1 MAKVNIIQLTPSGGS
16 AMDNMGASKNDT
28 PSYTRLLPVIQLLGF
43 VPLTSCSA
51 TECRTWND
59 DCYINRVFGTV
70 SETLST
76 YENDISTFMVNN
88 TLDWRS
94 VPVLQEKN
102 EGSGVWSDVANL
114 SSTYGT
120 FYNNGSIAGHGKY
133 TGIRLNWGTVL
144 ALHGSGYYRVKF
156 NLYAPN
162 VGLIDCLISEQFYLM
177 PFSCKAADRTVKF
190 EIYTTGKVGSI
201 DTDGYVF
208 DLCNYT
214 FFDSVRV
221 PGFFGYETTQYDEIA
236 LEYQTGLIDPVRDE
250 AIQKFKFFC
259 RPMPKY
265 LHDRLKSYGL
275 MANKL
280 LVSDYNYNNSD
291 YAIRQKHVVKAGGYE
306 PKYDKA
312 TRLSSVTVDF
322 REGVQSVIKSTSC
335 E

>member
-1 MAKVNIIQLTPSGGS
+1 MAKINLIQLTPSGGNQ
-16 AMDNMGASKNDT
+16 MDAMGASKYDS
-28 PSYTRLLPVIQLLGF
+28 PAYTRILPVIQLLGF
-43 VPLTSCSA
+43 VPLTQCSA
-51 TECRTWND
+51 TECRDWND
-59 DCYINRVFGTV
+59 DCYVNRVFGTV

-76 YENDISTFMVNN
+76 YENDINTFMVNN

-94 VPVLQEKN
+94 IPVLQKKN
-102 EGSGVWSDVANL
+102 EASGVWSDVANL

-120 FYNNGSIAGHGKY
+120 FYNNGDIPGHQKY
-133 TGIRLNWGTVL
+133 TGIRLNWGAVL
-144 ALHGSGYYRVKF
+144 SLHGSGYYRVKF

-162 VGLIDCLISEQFYLM
+162 VGLTDCLISEQFYLL

-190 EIYTTGKVGSI
+190 EITTTGKVGSI
-201 DTDGYVF
+201 DIDGYVYDICDYF
-208 DLCNYT
+208 
-214 FFDSVRV
+214 FFDSIRV
-221 PGFFGYETTQYDEIA
+221 PGFFGYETTQYEEIQ
-236 LEYQTGLIDPVRDE
+236 LEYQTGLIDQVRDE
-250 AIQKFKFFC
+250 AIQKFKFFG

-291 YAIRQKHVVKAGGYE
+291 YSIRQKQVVKAGGYE
-306 PKYDKA
+306 PKYDKT

-322 REGVQSVIKSTSC
+322 REGIQGVIKSTSC

>member
-1 MAKVNIIQLTPSGGS
+1 MAKVNIIQLTPSGGN
-16 AMDNMGASKNDT
+16 AMNNMGGAT
-28 PSYTRLLPVIQLLGF
+28 AGRPAYTRMLPVIQLLGF
-43 VPLTSCSA
+43 VPLNSCSA

-59 DCYINRVFGTV
+59 DCYVNRVFGTV

-120 FYNNGSIAGHGKY
+120 FYNNGSIVGHQKY
-133 TGIRLNWGTVL
+133 TGIRLNWGAVL

-156 NLYAPN
+156 NLYAPK

-221 PGFFGYETTQYDEIA
+221 PGFFGYETTQYDEIT

-250 AIQKFKFFC
+250 AIQKFKFFS

-275 MANKL
+275 MANTL

-291 YAIRQKHVVKAGGYE
+291 YAIRQKQVVKAGGYE

-322 REGVQSVIKSTSC
+322 REGIQGVIKSTSC